1 MRLQDGIIVNNEHTF
16 GVMKFSALRREKMK
30 QKEDGSASDE
40 VKERVYDLRCK
51 IQGCMIQVG
60 ISPEA
65 EEKEFS
71 PGTEVVLVNP
81 RVGAVATPTFGNNAE
96 IDWYVKADDVVP
108 YKEVKRPVPNRP
120 QQPTTQEAAK
130 Q

>member
-1 MRLQDGIIVNNEHTF
+1 MRLQDGIVVNNELTF

-30 QKEDGSASDE
+30 QKEDGTASDE

-60 ISPEA
+60 ISSEA

-81 RVGAVATPTFGNNAE
+81 RVGVVATPTFGNNAE
-96 IDWYVKADDVVP
+96 IDWYIKADDVVP
-108 YKEVKRPVPNRP
+108 KDVKRSAPNRP
-120 QQPTTQEAAK
+120 QQSTVQDAAK